1 MTDRWARAEEA
12 FRQREAG
19 RRYRRDDAAWERD
32 EDDRGEFDDSW
43 GDHDGFDEPGYGESG
58 VHGAPGGYGDRGGYE
73 DDYDTA
79 VIPRYADDDPAY
91 AEVARSR
98 GKHAPRVDQ
107 PAYDEPDVAYDEPDR
122 DGLDDEVLD
131 DDEVGTETARASR
144 SRPAP
149 RSRPAGRTRGAER
162 GAPAARPRKAAGA
175 ARSDRAA
182 RSPQAARRRP
192 SSKRSAG
199 DDGRRKHTRWMLI
212 ALAVLLLGGVGTYG
226 VMKLTG
232 GYTPPADF
240 AGPAGPVVVVRVES
254 GDTATQISQEMY
266 DKGVVASSEAF
277 YEAAVQNEGMNA
289 IHPGYYQIPSQSP
302 AVDAVTALLSPE
314 ARVGNMVISEGRQ
327 LHDQTDVNTG
337 ARKEGIYTKIA
348 AASCVGEGA
357 AAKCVTYEELDA
369 AGASDDLAALG
380 VPSWAEAEVRSA
392 PDQRRQLEGLI
403 AAGTWD
409 FDPSGDA
416 RAILREL
423 ITSSAA
429 SYESTGLLESGANTG
444 LSPYETLIAASLVE
458 REALPQDMGKV
469 ARVIVNRLEIGQ
481 ALQFDSTVNYSL
493 DTTEVATTDADR
505 ARVTPWNTYAMS
517 GLPANPIS
525 APSLNALRAMESP
538 EQGNWLYF
546 VTIDMKGTTLFT
558 DSYSQHLSNIDQALD
573 SGILDS
579 GR

>member
-32 EDDRGEFDDSW
+32 EDDSVDLVDSW
-43 GDHDGFDEPGYGESG
+43 DDHDGYGESG
-58 VHGAPGGYGDRGGYE
+58 YGESAGYAERGDDE

-98 GKHAPRVDQ
+98 GKRAARED
-107 PAYDEPDVAYDEPDR
+107 PAAHDEPYG
-122 DGLDDEVLD
+122 DGLEDGGAQEVGLD
-131 DDEVGTETARASR
+131 DDEAGTGAARASR
-144 SRPAP
+144 SGPAP
-149 RSRPAGRTRGAER
+149 RPRPRPSGRTRGAER
-162 GAPAARPRKAAGA
+162 GAPAARPRKGAAGA
-175 ARSDRAA
+175 TRSE
-182 RSPQAARRRP
+182 RSPRSSQAARRRP
-192 SSKRSAG
+192 AAKRPAT
-199 DDGRRKHTRWMLI
+199 DDGGRRRHTRWVLI
-212 ALAVLLLGGVGTYG
+212 ALAVLLLGGVGAYG

-302 AVDAVTALLSPE
+302 AVDAVAALLDPE

-416 RAILREL
+416 RSILREL

-493 DTTEVATTDADR
+493 DSTEVATTDADR

-538 EQGNWLYF
+538 EPGNWLYF

>member
-1 MTDRWARAEEA
+1 MTDRWTRAEEA

-32 EDDRGEFDDSW
+32 EDEPDDDESW
-43 GDHDGFDEPGYGESG
+43 DDHDGFDE
-58 VHGAPGGYGDRGGYE
+58 RGGY
-73 DDYDTA
+73 DDEYDTA

-98 GKHAPRVDQ
+98 ANRGAVRDD
-107 PAYDEPDVAYDEPDR
+107 YDEPGYEDEPDAIEEEPER
-122 DGLDDEVLD
+122 RPRQRQTG
-131 DDEVGTETARASR
+131 ARAATAPASRAKSTAR
-144 SRPAP
+144 SRP
-149 RSRPAGRTRGAER
+149 SGRNQAAER
-162 GAPAARPRKAAGA
+162 GAGSTSARKGS

-182 RSPQAARRRP
+182 RAQPASQRRS
-192 SSKRSAG
+192 SSKRPGSATT
-199 DDGRRKHTRWMLI
+199 DDGGRRRHTRWMII
-212 ALAVLLLGGVGTYG
+212 ALAVLLLGGIGTYG

-232 GYTPPADF
+232 GYTPPEDF
-240 AGPAGPVVVVRVES
+240 AGPAGPVVVVRVEA

-266 DKGVVASSEAF
+266 DKGVVASSAAF

-302 AVDAVTALLSPE
+302 AVDAVAALLTPE

-337 ARKEGIYTKIA
+337 SRKEGIYTKIV
-348 AASCVGEGA
+348 AASCVGAGE

-369 AGASDDLAALG
+369 AGAGEDLAALG
-380 VPSWAEAEVRSA
+380 VPSWAESEVRSV

-416 RAILREL
+416 RAILHEL
-423 ITSSAA
+423 VTSSAA

-469 ARVIVNRLEIGQ
+469 ARVIVNRLDIGQ

-505 ARVTPWNTYAMS
+505 ARVTPWNTYAMA
-517 GLPANPIS
+517 GLPANPIA

-538 EQGNWLYF
+538 EPGNWLYF

-558 DSYSQHLSNIDQALD
+558 DSYSQHLNNIDKALN